1 MGKGR
6 SHMITVKQMER
17 AWNARQYER
26 LYRDLVA
33 FRPEATLRM
42 DFESGWAAPA
52 AAMAL
57 IRMDELS
64 QSHAPLFGKLLR
76 ALIAT
81 QQPDGG
87 WGDVTTTALC
97 LRALLCGDG
106 HGLAVEQGLA
116 FLAKLQRPNGLWP
129 QLPHHRLPEDANA
142 SAAVLH
148 HLGDQPAFQASVQ
161 LADALAWFELN
172 ETYLDHSARELW
184 NRASRRCRLFQAA

>member
-1 MGKGR
+1 
-6 SHMITVKQMER
+6 MITVKQMER

-26 LYRDLVA
+26 LYRDLLA

-64 QSHAPLFGKLLR
+64 QSHLPLFGKLLR

-81 QQPDGG
+81 QQQDGG

-97 LRALLCGDG
+97 LRAS
-106 HGLAVEQGLA
+106 VV
-116 FLAKLQRPNGLWP
+116 KRTSISP
-129 QLPHHRLPEDANA
+129 
-142 SAAVLH
+142 
-148 HLGDQPAFQASVQ
+148 QASVG
-161 LADALAWFELN
+161 
-172 ETYLDHSARELW
+172 SARSPA
-184 NRASRRCRLFQAA
+184 RHRPAPRGPS